1 MNTIKAIQSCA
12 VLLALAACVHTRSIL
27 DNDTPDTP
35 DTVAERSQVDLALLT
50 PEERA
55 ALLAQ
60 QARDSAF
67 LEAAGFMR
75 RESTVPDAYFIE
87 PDEIAA
93 IQPKTIADIFRH
105 VPVLIE
111 RPGPPGTQLRGG
123 QGCFL
128 TYVNGSALRAQVP
141 NQLDTFIRARDVLAA
156 EVYPPGQSPPE
167 PFARASSRT
176 ECTTVALWTRPRV
189 E

>member
-1 MNTIKAIQSCA
+1 MNTIKVIRSCA
-12 VLLALAACVHTRSIL
+12 ALLALAACVRTRSIL
-27 DNDTPDTP
+27 DNDMPD
-35 DTVAERSQVDLALLT
+35 DSGTVEGRNQVDLALLT

-55 ALLAQ
+55 ALIAQ
-60 QARDSAF
+60 QARDSAL
-67 LEAAGFMR
+67 LEAIGFTR
-75 RESTVPDAYFIE
+75 RESTIADAYFIE

-111 RPGPPGTQLRGG
+111 RPGPPGSHLR

-128 TYVNGSALRAQVP
+128 TYVNGSVLRARVP
-141 NQLDTFIRARDVLAA
+141 NELDTFIQARDVLAA
-156 EVYPPGQSPPE
+156 EVYPPGQSPPS
-167 PFARASSRT
+167 PFTVGSSRT
-176 ECTTVALWTRPRV
+176 DCTTVALWTRTRA

>member
-12 VLLALAACVHTRSIL
+12 LLLALAACVRTRSIL
-27 DNDTPDTP
+27 DDDTPDTSTLTAR
-35 DTVAERSQVDLALLT
+35 DDVDLAQLT

-60 QARDSAF
+60 QARDSAR
-67 LEAAGFMR
+67 LEAVGFSK
-75 RESTVPDAYFIE
+75 REATITDAYFIE

-93 IQPKTIADIFRH
+93 IEPKAISDIFRH
-105 VPVLIE
+105 IPVLIE

-128 TYVNGSALRAQVP
+128 TYVNGSALRARVP
-141 NQLDTFIRARDVLAA
+141 NELDTFIRARDVLAA

-167 PFARASSRT
+167 PFARA
-176 ECTTVALWTRPRV
+176 
-189 E
+189 